1 MSHEHRAIRG
11 YPSEDF
17 LFWYVATYKPKA
29 LFNLLTQ
36 KDQRVLKYA
45 TRGVVQ
51 EKCQAMNFVPSSLP
65 GMPEV
70 ITRKIPSLGT
80 EATATREILICV

>member
-17 LFWYVATYKPKA
+17 LFWYVATYKPKV
-29 LFNLLTQ
+29 LFNLLTK

-51 EKCQAMNFVPSSLP
+51 EMP
-65 GMPEV
+65 GYEF
-70 ITRKIPSLGT
+70 RALLAAWNARGDHT
-80 EATATREILICV
+80 EDT

>member
-1 MSHEHRAIRG
+1 MSYEHRAKRG
-11 YPSEDF
+11 YPSDDF

-51 EKCQAMNFVPSSLP
+51 EMP
-65 GMPEV
+65 GYEFRALLAAWNARGDHPED
-70 ITRKIPSLGT
+70 T
-80 EATATREILICV
+80 